1 MQEHLIIDG
10 NNALH
15 AVPQLAKTLERD
27 RQMARDD
34 LVRML
39 EPLQARENCLLTV
52 VFDGRGGKTAL
63 SKHRG
68 NEQYSIICSSSSQ
81 GADGVIERM
90 LMAAEYPERI
100 TVGTNDNLIRNCA
113 YTHGAAVMRVEELV
127 KKLDATIDLSKN
139 LSQKAVR
146 KEEQFEN
153 RIPFPDA

>member
-15 AVPQLAKTLERD
+15 AVPQLAQTLERD

-68 NEQYSIICSSSSQ
+68 NEQYSIIYSSSSQ

-90 LMAAEYPERI
+90 LMVAEYPERI

>member
-15 AVPQLAKTLERD
+15 AIPQLAKTLQRD

-39 EPLQARENCLLTV
+39 EPLQARESCLLTV
-52 VFDGRGGKTAL
+52 VFDGRGGKTSL
-63 SKHRG
+63 TKHRG
-68 NEQYSIICSSSSQ
+68 NEEYSVIYSSSSQ

-90 LMAAEYPERI
+90 LMAAESPERI

-113 YTHGAAVMRVEELV
+113 YTHGAAVMRVEEII
-127 KKLDATIDLSKN
+127 KKLDASIELSKN
-139 LSQKAVR
+139 LRR
-146 KEEQFEN
+146 KREKIEQRFEN
-153 RIPFPDA
+153 RIPFPDE

>member
-68 NEQYSIICSSSSQ
+68 NEQYSIIYSSSSQ

-90 LMAAEYPERI
+90 LMVAEYPERI

-153 RIPFPDA
+153 RIPLPDA

>member
-68 NEQYSIICSSSSQ
+68 NEQYSIIYSSSSQ

-90 LMAAEYPERI
+90 LMVAEYPERI

-113 YTHGAAVMRVEELV
+113 YTHGAAVMRVEELI
-127 KKLDATIDLSKN
+127 KKLDASIELSKN
-139 LSQKAVR
+139 LNR
-146 KEEQFEN
+146 KVVKLEEKFEN
-153 RIPFPDA
+153 RIPFPEK

>member
-15 AVPQLAKTLERD
+15 AVPQLAQTLERD

-68 NEQYSIICSSSSQ
+68 NEQYSIIYSSSSQ

-90 LMAAEYPERI
+90 LMVAEYPERI

-139 LSQKAVR
+139 LSPKAVR

>member
-68 NEQYSIICSSSSQ
+68 NEQYSIIYSSSSQ

-90 LMAAEYPERI
+90 LMVAEYPERI

>member
-15 AVPQLAKTLERD
+15 AVPQLAQTLKKD

-68 NEQYSIICSSSSQ
+68 NEQYSIIYSSSSQ

-127 KKLDATIDLSKN
+127 KKLDVTIDLSKN